1 MAYKPPRQSG
11 IGQVIDSML
20 ILVVLVICLLV
31 PFRWD
36 DIVASFAPAP
46 APAAGTGAATTE
58 AAKEPEPT
66 WESLKQTPVQAQQ
79 WEKLGKKPAD
89 AKPLIDA
96 KFDFD
101 ADLHSWK
108 LPLTIIVIVAY
119 FIFLLRTSDR
129 EYRQVIDERFGK
141 SK

>member
-1 MAYKPPRQSG
+1 MAYQPPRQSG
-11 IGQVIDSML
+11 AGQVIDSLL
-20 ILVVLVICLLV
+20 ILVVLFICLLV

-36 DIVASFAPAP
+36 SIVATFAPAP
-46 APAAGTGAATTE
+46 AADAATATSK

-108 LPLTIIVIVAY
+108 LPLTIVVIIGY
-119 FIFLLRTSDR
+119 FFFLLRVSDR
-129 EYRQVIDERFGK
+129 EYRQVIDERFGDNRK
-141 SK
+141 

>member
-1 MAYKPPRQSG
+1 MAYQPPRQSG
-11 IGQVIDSML
+11 IGQVIDSVL
-20 ILVVLVICLLV
+20 ILIVLFICLLV

-36 DIVASFAPAP
+36 AIVAAFAPAP
-46 APAAGTGAATTE
+46 STETE
-58 AAKEPEPT
+58 AAATEAPKEPEPT

-96 KFDFD
+96 KFDFA
-101 ADLHSWK
+101 ADLRSWK
-108 LPLTIIVIVAY
+108 LPLTIIVIVSY

-129 EYRQVIDERFGK
+129 EYCQVIDERFGK
-141 SK
+141 SQK

>member
-1 MAYKPPRQSG
+1 MAYQPPRQSG
-11 IGQVIDSML
+11 FGQAIDSLL
-20 ILVVLVICLLV
+20 ILVVLFICLLV

-36 DIVASFAPAP
+36 AITATFAPAQP
-46 APAAGTGAATTE
+46 ATTEAAVTE

-96 KFDFD
+96 KFDFE

-129 EYRQVIDERFGK
+129 EYRQVIDERFGNSQK
-141 SK
+141 

>member
-11 IGQVIDSML
+11 MGQVVDSLL
-20 ILVVLVICLLV
+20 ILVVLFICLLV

-36 DIVASFAPAP
+36 AIVAALAP
-46 APAAGTGAATTE
+46 APAAETVAAE
-58 AAKEPEPT
+58 VAKAPDAT

-96 KFDFD
+96 KFDFE
-101 ADLHSWK
+101 ADLRSWK
-108 LPLTIIVIVAY
+108 LPLTIIVIIAY

-129 EYRQVIDERFGK
+129 EYRQVIDERFGNSQK
-141 SK
+141 

>member
-1 MAYKPPRQSG
+1 MAYQPPRQSG
-11 IGQVIDSML
+11 MGQVIDSLL

-36 DIVASFAPAP
+36 SIVALLGPAIP
-46 APAAGTGAATTE
+46 IDAAVAGV
-58 AAKEPEPT
+58 AKEPEPT
-66 WESLKQTPVQAQQ
+66 WESLRQTPVQAQQ

-108 LPLTIIVIVAY
+108 LPLTIVVIIGY

-129 EYRQVIDERFGK
+129 EYRQVINEHFGDSGK
-141 SK
+141 

>member
-1 MAYKPPRQSG
+1 MAYQPPRQRG
-11 IGQVIDSML
+11 IGQVIDSVL

-36 DIVASFAPAP
+36 AIMASFAPAP
-46 APAAGTGAATTE
+46 AGETAAAPGATP
-58 AAKEPEPT
+58 EPEPT
-66 WESLKQTPVQAQQ
+66 WESLQQTPVQAQQ

-101 ADLHSWK
+101 ADLRSWK
-108 LPLTIIVIVAY
+108 LPLTIVVIIGY
-119 FIFLLRTSDR
+119 FVFLLRVSDR
-129 EYRQVIDERFGK
+129 EYRQVIDERFGH
-141 SK
+141 SKK

>member
-1 MAYKPPRQSG
+1 MAYQPPRQSG
-11 IGQVIDSML
+11 IGQVIDSVL
-20 ILVVLVICLLV
+20 ILIVLFICLLV

-36 DIVASFAPAP
+36 AIVAAFAPAP
-46 APAAGTGAATTE
+46 PPETE
-58 AAKEPEPT
+58 AAATEAPKEPEPT

-96 KFDFD
+96 KFDFA
-101 ADLHSWK
+101 ADLRSWK
-108 LPLTIIVIVAY
+108 LPLTIIVIVSY

-129 EYRQVIDERFGK
+129 EYCQVIDERFGK
-141 SK
+141 SQK

>member
-11 IGQVIDSML
+11 MGQVVDSLL
-20 ILVVLVICLLV
+20 ILIVLFICLLV

-36 DIVASFAPAP
+36 SIVAAFAPT
-46 APAAGTGAATTE
+46 PAAETVAAAAE
-58 AAKEPEPT
+58 VAKEPEPT
-66 WESLKQTPVQAQQ
+66 WEGLKQTPVQAQQ

-96 KFDFD
+96 KFDFE
-101 ADLHSWK
+101 ADLRSWK
-108 LPLTIIVIVAY
+108 LPLTVIVIVAY

-129 EYRQVIDERFGK
+129 EYRQVIDERFGSSQK
-141 SK
+141 

>member
-1 MAYKPPRQSG
+1 MAYQPPRQSG
-11 IGQVIDSML
+11 FGQAIDSL
-20 ILVVLVICLLV
+20 LVLVVLFICLLV

-36 DIVASFAPAP
+36 AIVAAFAPAP
-46 APAAGTGAATTE
+46 PAATEAAATQ

-66 WESLKQTPVQAQQ
+66 WEGLKQTPVQAQQ

-101 ADLHSWK
+101 ADLRSWK

-129 EYRQVIDERFGK
+129 EYRQVIDERFGQPQK
-141 SK
+141 